1 MNKEVTSSAHFTRL
15 LRRKVKRTGFL
26 SSLMHDVNTIT
37 KLIGA
42 GRQRSDIGFTLL
54 GRVVEASSL
63 SAVAVSIN
71 GVGSRSSFEFA

>member
-1 MNKEVTSSAHFTRL
+1 
-15 LRRKVKRTGFL
+15 
-26 SSLMHDVNTIT
+26 MHDVNTIT